1 MSMLKKLTILHSND
15 MHGDFLA
22 EEVDHQLIGGVS
34 MLSGYVNAVRS
45 EEENT
50 LYCVAGDMF
59 RGSVIDAEFKGVS
72 TIEIMNAI
80 APDVVT
86 LGNHEIDYGLAHLL
100 FLEKCARFPIINC
113 NLYIKTNH
121 SRLFKSHIIK
131 EIGGMKVLFI
141 GIITESV
148 LRATRNEAMVGTL
161 VDVYEAAQEVGKICN
176 AYRTMDIDL
185 TVLLTHIGFEQD
197 KELAKQLNPAWGVD
211 IIIGGHSHT
220 FIDKPEIV
228 NNVVIVQAG
237 TGTDIIGRFDL
248 VVNTEENCIQS
259 YKWQGIPINSEHC
272 PKDTYI
278 ESLIHS
284 YKTKTDKKYGR
295 VITRFPRQLMHP
307 TRIRQ
312 TEIGSLFADAIA
324 SSKHLDV
331 VFLGSGSIRTET
343 LGPLVMYADLMTA
356 FPYDGPLYLL
366 KVTGLQLKQM
376 IRFMLRD
383 EVWEGKVNSIFQVSK
398 RIGITYCMDRK
409 EFTRLTFDGK
419 DIEDYQIYKIG
430 VMKYHYQNFDNYF
443 GFGIDEIESMYKHSI
458 ISTSIRD
465 IIENYLLSNPSI
477 DGVNDQRVIIL

>member
-1 MSMLKKLTILHSND
+1 

-45 EEENT
+45 VEENT

-59 RGSVIDAEFKGVS
+59 RGSVIDSEFKGVS

-86 LGNHEIDYGLAHLL
+86 LGNHEIDYGIAHLL

-131 EIGGMKVLFI
+131 EIGGMKILFI

-176 AYRTMDIDL
+176 AYRTMDVDL

-237 TGTDIIGRFDL
+237 TGTDVIGRFDL
-248 VVNTEENCIQS
+248 VVDTDNNCIYDYQW
-259 YKWQGIPINSEHC
+259 KCIPINAMYC
-272 PKDTYI
+272 PIDKDI
-278 ESLIHS
+278 ENLIHT
-284 YKTKTDKKYGR
+284 YKDKTDRKYGR
-295 VITRFPRQLMHP
+295 VITRFNRKLTHP

-312 TEIGSLFADAIA
+312 TEIGSVFADAIA
-324 SSKHLDV
+324 QTQSLDIM
-331 VFLGSGSIRTET
+331 FLGSGSIRCET
-343 LGPLVMYADLMTA
+343 LGPLVLYSDLVTA

-366 KVTGLQLKQM
+366 KVTGLQLKKM

-398 RIGITYCMDRK
+398 RIGITYCMNKK
-409 EFTRLTFDGK
+409 EFIRLTFDGK
-419 DIEDYQIYKIG
+419 DIEDNQIYKIG
-430 VMKYHYQNFDNYF
+430 IMKYHYQNFETYF
-443 GFGIDEIESMYKHSI
+443 GFVSDEIERKNPHLI

-465 IIENYLLSNPSI
+465 ILEEYLMANANLEYENDDRI
-477 DGVNDQRVIIL
+477 VIFS